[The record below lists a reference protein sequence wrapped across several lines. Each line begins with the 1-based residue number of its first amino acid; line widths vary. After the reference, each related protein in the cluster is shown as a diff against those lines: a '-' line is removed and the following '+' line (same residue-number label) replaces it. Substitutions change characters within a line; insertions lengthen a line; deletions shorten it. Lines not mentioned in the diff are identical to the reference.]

1 MRKLSRLAVRI
12 ALIGAATCGAVAA
25 CYDRVP
31 GPSGPL
37 PPTKEAKPFGGKP
50 KRVKPIELDP
60 KPTIELSSK
69 FSPHAPTPAH
79 DVPDAGLADTLELPP
94 IPDASVPLDPPG
106 VKK

>member
-1 MRKLSRLAVRI
+1 MRKLSSLAVRI
-12 ALIGAATCGAVAA
+12 ALIGAATSGAVAA

-50 KRVKPIELDP
+50 KRVKPIEIDP
-60 KPTIELSSK
+60 KPTIVNPK
-69 FSPHAPTPAH
+69 FSGHAPTPTH
-79 DVPDAGLADTLELPP
+79 DVKDAGIADTLELPP
-94 IPDASVPLDPPG
+94 IPDASIPLDAPG